1 MEKKGGPGPTRRFAE
16 IEERLKTGKYNAAT
30 RKANRTYLAGYL
42 KSRAAAGTAAVEARK
57 AAASGLMAKINTYKS
72 PASSVTA
79 VKVPKVKAA
88 AKAVTRK
95 KKRSKTPSPS
105 ERPVTPPPQESDL
118 YKQVDVKGDGNCY
131 YRALYR
137 AAAEHEDPKILD
149 RVFTILGADKSKMK
163 TEATGQAALRAAI
176 AAFYKT
182 QFLTKDGPYE
192 VLSNNYGTL
201 QYRLYLNEAT
211 PSQAAIYKKI
221 LKYVSAK
228 DGKKQFYSD
237 LANVIGTDM
246 EYASEID
253 YFVISD
259 ILDAG
264 GVKVVSTQ
272 TSPKSGIFAGKPALF
287 IKRLSYD
294 HYNYWK
300 IKKAATKAPSVI
312 SVHSSDSNNSSNNEE
327 DEDRR
332 QELLK
337 ELEKRIDTHTRCVE
351 KCKTYGKKVAATKAA
366 LKALGK

>member
-1 MEKKGGPGPTRRFAE
+1 MEKKGGPGPTKRFTE
-16 IEERLKTGKYNAAT
+16 IEGRLKTGKYDAAT

-42 KSRAAAGTAAVEARK
+42 KSRGAAGTAAIEARK
-57 AAASGLMAKINTYKS
+57 AAASNLVAKINTYKS
-72 PASSVTA
+72 PVDLS
-79 VKVPKVKAA
+79 KVKAA
-88 AKAVTRK
+88 PKAVTKK
-95 KKRSKTPSPS
+95 KKRSKTPPPPVRPS
-105 ERPVTPPPQESDL
+105 TPPPQESDL

-137 AAAEHEDPKILD
+137 AAADHEDPKLLD
-149 RVFTILGADKSKMK
+149 KVFTILGADKKKMK
-163 TEATGQAALRAAI
+163 DEATGHVALRKAI
-176 AAFYKT
+176 ADIYRT
-182 QFLTKDGPYE
+182 RFLTKDGPYE
-192 VLSNNYGTL
+192 VLADNYGTL

-221 LKYVSAK
+221 LKYISAK
-228 DGKKQFYSD
+228 DGKKQFYTD
-237 LANVIGTDM
+237 LAKVIGTDM

-272 TSPKSGIFAGKPALF
+272 TSPKSGIFDGKPALF

-300 IKKAATKAPSVI
+300 IKKVVTKIPSAI
-312 SVHSSDSNNSSNNEE
+312 SVSSSDSNNSSNNEE

-332 QELLK
+332 HELLE
-337 ELEKRIDTHTRCVE
+337 ELEKRMDKHTRCVE
-351 KCKTYGKKVAATKAA
+351 KCKAYGKKVEATKVA